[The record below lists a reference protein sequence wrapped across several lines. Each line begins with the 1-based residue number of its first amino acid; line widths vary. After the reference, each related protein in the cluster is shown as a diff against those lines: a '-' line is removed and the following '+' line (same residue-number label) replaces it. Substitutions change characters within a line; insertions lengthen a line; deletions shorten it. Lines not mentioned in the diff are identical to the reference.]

1 MKKKLAIMF
10 AIAVAGM
17 MPVGL
22 LADASDYGPP
32 GFRMFAFY
40 VGDPYGY
47 CDDSL
52 WGNGNV
58 QRTIYPDKLYAPQSD
73 AFPEYTTYAYGAY
86 MFMEANV
93 TYTFHAYY
101 DDYATVKVDDS
112 MVIGLAGCASQTGS
126 VCFPADGWHRLELRV
141 ANDSGPGGSLGGVGI
156 LYSTSKDS
164 TKRRMTDY
172 GTGEVFRVGPEPAT
186 FTECTAIFVDT
197 ITMRA
202 NDPTIMDV
210 EYYGY
215 GSDKAD
221 VRMVAFKDGVRS
233 FANIIRPETFVD
245 GTETNLGNNISIKGH
260 HKVSWRVSSDWNI
273 DLAKVSVEFLVKTT
287 PELIPMKFV
296 TIPAMGGKKAM
307 KLSVSGPSNAQVFN
321 AILWCYAD
329 KDPDFSVSGGYV
341 YYKGK
346 RVAKDEC
353 VIGCID
359 DSDLRY
365 YKFDN
370 NSNSDWDYNF
380 CEESYYYDI
389 NDDRCEIQAM
399 LAVEAFWDKLGY
411 QYLRGADLEYAK
423 KATRLPLY
431 SDNWSG
437 RPEWYSNGSA
447 YKWLDD

>member
-1 MKKKLAIMF
+1 MKTTMAMALT
-10 AIAVAGM
+10 VAWA
-17 MPVGL
+17 GL
-22 LADASDYGPP
+22 IPFRVFADASDYGEP
-32 GFRMFAFY
+32 GFRMFSFHDDDY
-40 VGDPYGY
+40 MSGY
-47 CDDSL
+47 RTDSL
-52 WGNGNV
+52 WESGNV
-58 QRTIYPDKLYAPQSD
+58 LRTIYPDKLYAPQSD

-126 VCFPADGWHRLELRV
+126 VCFQADGWHRLELRV
-141 ANDSGPGGSLGGVGI
+141 ANEYGSGGSLGGVGI

-186 FTECTAIFVDT
+186 FTEYTAIGVES

-215 GSDKAD
+215 GSDNAD

-233 FANIIRPETFVD
+233 FANIIRPETFVE
-245 GTETNLGNNISIKGH
+245 GTETNLGNNVSIKGR
-260 HKVSWRVSSDWNI
+260 HKISWRVSSDWNI

-346 RVAKDEC
+346 RVAERNGCYCYMSNHAAGVDEMEC
-353 VIGCID
+353 DWYD
-359 DSDLRY
+359 DDDAR
-365 YKFDN
+365 
-370 NSNSDWDYNF
+370 DY
-380 CEESYYYDI
+380 
-389 NDDRCEIQAM
+389 AM

-411 QYLRGADLEYAK
+411 QYLRGTDLDYAK

-431 SDNWSG
+431 NDNDGWGAVWLST
-437 RPEWYSNGSA
+437 GSA
-447 YKWLDD
+447 YKWLDE